1 MLDNGGVERWVVDL
15 CRAGRSENIAM
26 DIAVVSEQRGIFSQ
40 RAREHGIPV
49 YHCAGGKNLWRFA
62 SNLRKLLREHGP
74 YDAIHCHLH
83 AFSSFAVLAASLEDV
98 PVRVAHSHNVV
109 RNSALSLRRRGYI
122 VLARTLLEM
131 FATSGLAPSAWA
143 AADLFGDAWR
153 ADARWRVLPLGLDLV
168 PFRAPIDAT
177 SSRAA
182 LGIPENALVLGSVG
196 RLSREKNSEFLLE
209 ILAAVL
215 RRRADAYLLL
225 IGDGP
230 LRDKLDQK
238 AREGGYR
245 ERLVLTGPRSDVPA
259 LLRSVMDVFVF
270 PSPPP
275 PVGNEALG
283 LAVVEAQAA
292 GLPAVISDGI
302 PDEAIVVR
310 ELTMRLR
317 ADAGAEKWAEA
328 AIQQASRR
336 DPTVR
341 ALERIEQSEHNCKV
355 NVKTLADL
363 YRGSSVG

>member
-1 MLDNGGVERWVVDL
+1 MLDSGGVERWVVDL
-15 CRAGRSENIAM
+15 CHAGRSENIAM
-26 DIAVVSEQRGIFSQ
+26 DIAVVSEQKGIFSE
-40 RAREHGIPV
+40 RARERGIPV
-49 YHCAGGKNLWRFA
+49 FYCAGGKNLCRFA

-83 AFSSFAVLAASLEDV
+83 AFSCFAILAARLEDV

-109 RNSALSLRRRGYI
+109 GNSALSLGRRGYI
-122 VLARTLLEM
+122 ILARTLLEM
-131 FATSGLAPSAWA
+131 FATTGLAPSAWA
-143 AADLFGDAWR
+143 AADLFGDVWQ

-168 PFRAPIDAT
+168 PFRAPIAAS

-196 RLSREKNSEFLLE
+196 RLSLEKNSEFLLD
-209 ILAAVL
+209 LLVAVL
-215 RRRADAYLLL
+215 RHRADAYLLL

-238 AREGGYR
+238 ARQSGYR
-245 ERLVLTGPRSDVPA
+245 EHLVLLGTRSDVPA
-259 LLRSVMDVFVF
+259 LLRSAMDVFVF

-302 PDEAIVVR
+302 PDEAIVLPDLVV
-310 ELTMRLR
+310 RLR

-328 AIQQASRR
+328 AIRQARRR
-336 DPTVR
+336 DQAIR
-341 ALERIEQSEHNCKV
+341 GLEQIEQSEHNCAV
-355 NVKTLADL
+355 NVKTLAAL
-363 YRGSSVG
+363 YRGGR